1 MAIDEASFIELK
13 NQAELLYFPND
24 TIEISWDNDSLLP
37 QSLVEEQ
44 DVNVTVNIQ
53 LAEIDTETGG
63 TKIITTL
70 ASDVAN
76 TGQYSAVIPSDYNY
90 NGISAAVIQITI
102 ANVQSSN
109 PSLSTRFRRFSPS
122 KIFIGAAVVSSP
134 LFYLGYHHIYKHQDR
149 CEEWYR
155 SERDSIGDEINKRLP
170 PCPPNV
176 NKMTGNNNFEI
187 EDLGDT
193 FREFF
198 HPNTS
203 SCYRQISFT
212 P

>member
-1 MAIDEASFIELK
+1 M
-13 NQAELLYFPND
+13 
-24 TIEISWDNDSLLP
+24 EISWDNDSLLP
-37 QSLVEEQ
+37 QSLIEEQ

-109 PSLSTRFRRFSPS
+109 PSQSTRFRRFSFS
-122 KIFIGAAVVSSP
+122 EIFNEIKGRTVVRSAQIYLSFFSSSE
-134 LFYLGYHHIYKHQDR
+134 LRDR
-149 CEEWYR
+149 CDEWYR
-155 SERDSIGDEINKRLP
+155 SEPDNIGDEINERLP
-170 PCPPNV
+170 PCPPTQNRM
-176 NKMTGNNNFEI
+176 NDLARDNIFES
-187 EDLGDT
+187 EDLGNT

-198 HPNTS
+198 HPGTS
-203 SCYRQISFT
+203 SCYRQKRFT
-212 P
+212 L

>member
-1 MAIDEASFIELK
+1 M
-13 NQAELLYFPND
+13 
-24 TIEISWDNDSLLP
+24 EISWDNNSLLP
-37 QSLVEEQ
+37 QSLIEEQ

-76 TGQYSAVIPSDYNY
+76 TGHYSAVIPSDYNY
-90 NGISAAVIQITI
+90 NGISAAVIQIAI
-102 ANVQSSN
+102 ANVQNSN
-109 PSLSTRFRRFSPS
+109 PSPSTRFRRFSFIS
-122 KIFIGAAVVSSP
+122 EIFKKIEGELVVRS
-134 LFYLGYHHIYKHQDR
+134 LQVYLLTLDSFELRDR

-155 SERDSIGDEINKRLP
+155 SEPDNIGDEINERLP
-170 PCPPNV
+170 PCPPTENRIRD
-176 NKMTGNNNFEI
+176 NIFKSENLGN
-187 EDLGDT
+187 T

-203 SCYRQISFT
+203 TCYRQISFT
-212 P
+212 E